1 MANSLDKLKLSKDP
15 RFNSGICTV
24 CGEHVDVLL
33 HMHAQL
39 HGFKDAY
46 DQIKQGKYK
55 PDWKTN
61 YKEKI
66 N

>member
-1 MANSLDKLKLSKDP
+1 MISLDKLKLSKDP

-24 CGEHVDVLL
+24 CGEHLDLLL
-33 HMHAQL
+33 HVHAQE

-55 PDWKTN
+55 SDWKLDYTE
-61 YKEKI
+61 KE

>member
-1 MANSLDKLKLSKDP
+1 MISLDKLKLSKDP

-24 CGEHVDVLL
+24 CGEHLDLLL
-33 HMHAQL
+33 HIHAQG

-55 PDWKTN
+55 PDWKLD

-66 N
+66 D